1 MASEGS
7 PLGSSI
13 GTKVV
18 MGVTGLLL
26 VGFVLVHM
34 LGNLQIFLGP
44 DTLNHYGELLRTLP
58 ELLWAARIV
67 LLAAVVL
74 HIASALRL
82 TAQNRAARPQRY
94 VMSVPVKVG
103 IAPRT
108 LLLTGLV
115 IAAFVVYHLMHF
127 TFLVTHPEFHHLVD
141 AKGRHDV
148 YAMVVAGFSDP
159 FVSGFYGLAQVLLAM
174 HLSHGVGSLFQTLGL
189 ATPRWR
195 PRLDRLGAALAWII
209 LVGNISIPAAVLL
222 KLLPGTGGA

>member
-1 MASEGS
+1 MASGGS

-26 VGFVLVHM
+26 VMFVLVHM

-44 DTLNHYGELLRTLP
+44 EVLNHYGALLRTLP
-58 ELLWAARIV
+58 EALWAARIV
-67 LLAAVVL
+67 LLVAVVL
-74 HIASALRL
+74 HISSAVRL
-82 TAQNRAARPQRY
+82 TAINRAARPRRY
-94 VMSVPVKVG
+94 AMSVPVELG

-108 LLLTGLV
+108 LLLSGLV
-115 IAAFVVYHLMHF
+115 IATFVVYHLLHY
-127 TFLVTHPEFHHLVD
+127 TLLVTHPEFRDMVTADGH
-141 AKGRHDV
+141 RDV
-148 YAMVVAGFSDP
+148 YRMVVAGFSDP
-159 FVSGFYGLAQVLLAM
+159 LVAGFYVLANVLLAM

-195 PRLDRLGAALAWII
+195 PHVDRLGIALAWII
-209 LVGNISIPAAVLL
+209 LAGNVSIPVAVLL

>member
-159 FVSGFYGLAQVLLAM
+159 FVSGFYVLAQVLLAM